1 MLKKLQQKGT
11 LPGFKRTP
19 QRLAIL
25 EYLDGNTEH
34 PSAEEIYEA
43 VSKKNPSLSFA
54 TVYNT
59 LNTLVQTGAI
69 LEITL
74 DPERRRYDP
83 NTTLHNHAICIDC
96 RRVMDIPAT
105 TPVSIPQHLTESF
118 SVMCS
123 HVEFYGECASCQQ
136 KKRTV

>member
-1 MLKKLQQKGT
+1 MIKKLQQKGT

-43 VSKKNPSLSFA
+43 VSKKNPALSFA

-59 LNTLVQTGAI
+59 LNTLVEAGAI

-83 NTTLHNHAICIDC
+83 NTSPHNHAICIEC
-96 RRVMDIPAT
+96 RRVMDVPAT
-105 TPVSIPQHLTESF
+105 APVNLPQYMAQNF
-118 SVMCS
+118 KVMCS
-123 HVEFYGECASCQQ
+123 HVEFYGECAACQS
-136 KKRTV
+136 KKRSA

>member
-1 MLKKLQQKGT
+1 MLRKLQQKGSV
-11 LPGFKRTP
+11 PGFKRTP

-25 EYLDGNTEH
+25 EYLEGNTEH

-59 LNTLVQTGAI
+59 LNALVQAGAL
-69 LEITL
+69 LEISL

-83 NTTLHNHAICIDC
+83 NTDLHHHAICMTC
-96 RRVMDIPAT
+96 RKVMDIPAT
-105 TPVSIPQHLTESF
+105 EAVNIPQHMAHAFT
-118 SVMCS
+118 VVCS
-123 HVEFYGECASCQQ
+123 HVEFFGECAACQN
-136 KKRTV
+136 KKRTS